1 MNKTLRISL
10 ASFGLVLAIAGCKKG
25 DDKGGGG
32 GGAAK
37 ATDDKP
43 AAAPVWKKV
52 ASIGIEVEVAPDA
65 DVQDNTASA
74 GFPSS
79 TIYSTDGT
87 PTTFIFGAK
96 NLEES
101 LAISK
106 DFDTTKARVQ
116 KEHNGF
122 KAFTKEDK
130 GADGVSFE
138 LRYTGTDM
146 MEKEKTLYGITIRS
160 KVGDTVLDCSTN
172 ASSEA
177 EIEKTAKLCKSIRA
191 AK

>member
-1 MNKTLRISL
+1 MTKTIQLSL
-10 ASFGLVLAIAGCKKG
+10 ALALALTAACKKG

-32 GGAAK
+32 GAAK
-37 ATDDKP
+37 TADKP

-52 ASIGIEVEVAPDA
+52 ASMNIEVEVAPDA
-65 DVQDNTASA
+65 DVQDNTASS

-96 NLEES
+96 DPADS
-101 LAISK
+101 MAISK
-106 DFDTTKARVQ
+106 DYESTKARVQ
-116 KEHNGF
+116 KEHSGF
-122 KAFTKEDK
+122 KAFSKDEK
-130 GADGVSFE
+130 AADGVGFE
-138 LRYTGTDM
+138 LRYAGTDM
-146 MEKEKTLYGITIRS
+146 IEKDKTLYGVTIRS
-160 KVGDTVLDCSTN
+160 KVGDLILDCSTN

>member
-1 MNKTLRISL
+1 MTRTVQLSLTLAL
-10 ASFGLVLAIAGCKKG
+10 ALTAACKKG
-25 DDKGGGG
+25 DDKA

-37 ATDDKP
+37 TADKP
-43 AAAPVWKKV
+43 AAAPVWKKI

-65 DVQDNTASA
+65 DVQDNTASS

-87 PTTFIFGAK
+87 PTTFIFGAT

-122 KAFTKEDK
+122 KAFSKEEK
-130 GADGVSFE
+130 AADGVGFE
-138 LRYTGTDM
+138 LRYSGTDM
-146 MEKEKTLYGITIRS
+146 IEKDKTLYGITFRTKI
-160 KVGDTVLDCSTN
+160 GDTVLDCSTN

-177 EIEKTAKLCKSIRA
+177 EIEKTARLCKSMRA

>member
-1 MNKTLRISL
+1 MTKTIRIS
-10 ASFGLVLAIAGCKKG
+10 AVLALALVAACGKKS
-25 DDKGGGG
+25 DDKGGG
-32 GGAAK
+32 AAK
-37 ATDDKP
+37 GTEKEAPK
-43 AAAPVWKKV
+43 PVWKKV

-65 DVQDNTASA
+65 DVQDNTASS

-79 TIYSTDGT
+79 TIYSMDGT

-96 NLEES
+96 NPEES
-101 LAISK
+101 MAISK
-106 DFDTTKARVQ
+106 DFDSTKARVQ

-122 KAFTKEDK
+122 KAFSKEEK
-130 GADGVSFE
+130 AADGVGFE
-138 LRYTGTDM
+138 LRYSGSDM
-146 MEKEKTLYGITIRS
+146 IEKDKTLYGITYRTKI
-160 KVGDTVLDCSTN
+160 GDTILDCSTN